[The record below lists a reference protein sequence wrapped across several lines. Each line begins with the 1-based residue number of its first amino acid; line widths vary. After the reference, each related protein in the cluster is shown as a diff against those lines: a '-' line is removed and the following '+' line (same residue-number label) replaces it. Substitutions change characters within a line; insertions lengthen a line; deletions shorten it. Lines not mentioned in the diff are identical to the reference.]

1 MDLQSTVE
9 IHFKLPWVYVLLV
22 MNVVFGAWAS
32 FNNEANQKD
41 FLPFGFFFIEG
52 CVLAIATL
60 VWLIDATT
68 AP

>member
-22 MNVVFGAWAS
+22 LNVVMGAWAS
-32 FNNEANQKD
+32 FNPEANQKD

-52 CVLAIATL
+52 MALLAVTL
-60 VWLIDATT
+60 VWIIEATR
-68 AP
+68 